1 MANKIVTSV
10 SALVDSVITQST
22 DDVVC
27 IDTRNSRIGVKK
39 SNPLYEIDVSGT
51 INCSI
56 LTISSGT
63 FNTTISGSGISTN
76 SINIPGTIINN
87 LSITSSRGIYMSP
100 NTITNP
106 SISTSTNYITGSDI
120 SFASLVKCNDISSS
134 GTIRCISGNFANLIS
149 KDVSCSSMLYVD
161 LIRPFTQNRDISIN
175 GNLVIDGSLNSIK
188 TTKLIVRNISG
199 TDISVNGNVWID
211 GSLNIKGS
219 VNGSASITGT
229 NIGTGYINLLSDD
242 RLKHNEQTIVNALL
256 IIRQLNP
263 QIYQKTTTFKELHYH
278 GYVNEPFIIE
288 AGLIAQEVEKIDELK
303 FSVTSGNENT
313 PYSLNYNSIFIYC
326 LAALKELDN
335 NVETIK
341 NVLNYNNQS
350 NNGTSNGTS
359 NGTTN
364 YDLINI
370 INNQNNQIKE
380 LVNKIGILENRIS
393 IIERAF

>member
-10 SALVDSVITQST
+10 SALVDSVIPPLTNN
-22 DDVVC
+22 VVC
-27 IDTRNSRIGVKK
+27 IDTRNSRIGVKN
-39 SNPLYEIDVSGT
+39 SEPLYEIDVSGT
-51 INCSI
+51 INCNI
-56 LTISSGT
+56 LTISTGT
-63 FNTTISGSGISTN
+63 PNTTISGSGISTN
-76 SINIPGTIINN
+76 SINIDRTIID
-87 LSITSSRGIYMSP
+87 SSGVTSSRGIYLSP
-100 NTITNP
+100 DTITNP
-106 SISTSTNYITGSDI
+106 SISTSTNHITGSDI
-120 SFASLVKCNDISSS
+120 SFTSLIKCNDISSS
-134 GTIRCISGNFANLIS
+134 SRISCISGNFTNLTSHDI
-149 KDVSCSSMLYVD
+149 SCSSMLYVD

-199 TDISVNGNVWID
+199 TDISINGNVWID

-219 VNGSASITGT
+219 INGTEAITGS
-229 NIGTGYINLLSDD
+229 NIATGYVNLLSDD
-242 RLKHNEQTIVNALL
+242 RLKHNEQNINNALL

-263 QIYQKTTTFKELHYH
+263 QIYQKTAYFKEIHYH
-278 GYVNEPFIIE
+278 GYVNEPYIIE

-326 LAALKELDN
+326 LAALKELDT

-341 NVLNYNNQS
+341 NVLNYNN
-350 NNGTSNGTS
+350 NTSND
-359 NGTTN
+359 TTN

-370 INNQNNQIKE
+370 INNQNNQIQE
-380 LVNKIGILENRIS
+380 LINKINILENRIS

>member
-10 SALVDSVITQST
+10 SALVDSVIPPST
-22 DDVVC
+22 NNVVC

-39 SNPLYEIDVSGT
+39 SEPLYEIDVSGT
-51 INCSI
+51 INCNI
-56 LTISSGT
+56 LTISTGT
-63 FNTTISGSGISTN
+63 SNTTISGSGISTN
-76 SINIPGTIINN
+76 SINIDKTIIG
-87 LSITSSRGIYMSP
+87 SYGVTSSSGIYLSP
-100 NTITNP
+100 GNITTP
-106 SISTSTNYITGSDI
+106 STSTSTNYITGSNI
-120 SFASLVKCNDISSS
+120 SFTSLIRCNDISSS
-134 GTIRCISGNFANLIS
+134 SRISCISGNFTNLTSHDI
-149 KDVSCSSMLYVD
+149 SCSSMLYVD

-175 GNLVIDGSLNSIK
+175 GNLVIDGSLNLIK

-199 TDISVNGNVWID
+199 TDISINGNVWID

-219 VNGSASITGT
+219 IIGSSAITGS
-229 NIGTGYINLLSDD
+229 NIATGYVNLLSDD
-242 RLKHNEQTIVNALL
+242 RLKHNEQNINNALL

-263 QIYQKTTTFKELHYH
+263 QIYQKTAYFKEIHYH
-278 GYVNEPFIIE
+278 GYVNEPYIIE

-326 LAALKELDN
+326 LAALKELDT

-341 NVLNYNNQS
+341 NVLNYNN
-350 NNGTSNGTS
+350 NTSND
-359 NGTTN
+359 TTN

-370 INNQNNQIKE
+370 INNQNNQIQE
-380 LVNKIGILENRIS
+380 LINKINILENRIS